1 MKPTAFVCAFPR
13 VLLSVAALALAFNAS
28 ASTGTFDL
36 RDTTGKEHRLADY
49 KGRYV
54 VVNFWATWCVP
65 CIQEIPEISAFQKAH
80 KDVVV
85 IGIAMDAENPAKV
98 KQFATK
104 VGHDYTLVL
113 SDDNVEEQLGTPHAL
128 PATRIYDPTG
138 KVVYDRVGR
147 VTKKVLEDTTKTA
160 TSKAGSA

>member
-1 MKPTAFVCAFPR
+1 MTPFVSPR
-13 VLLSVAALALAFNAS
+13 SLLRSLALLVALAAACGAS
-28 ASTGTFDL
+28 AFDL
-36 RDTTGKEHRLADY
+36 KDTAGKEHRLADY

-65 CIQEIPEISAFQKAH
+65 CIQEIPEIAAFQKAH

-85 IGIAMDAENPAKV
+85 IGIAMDAENPGKV

-104 VGHDYTLVL
+104 VGHDYALVL
-113 SDDNVEEQLGTPHAL
+113 SNDNVEEQMGTPHAL
-128 PATRIYDPTG
+128 PSTRIYDPKG

-147 VTKKVLEDTTKTA
+147 VTKKFLEETTAGGTKPP
-160 TSKAGSA
+160 SKA